1 VIVRTETGGAIG
13 VVATND
19 HDRPPRKFSAG
30 RVCVEYGCGAS
41 LSIYNDGSYCSL
53 HHLCRVPRLRGKKIA

>member
-1 VIVRTETGGAIG
+1 MQQHNQTGAAVG

-19 HDRPPRKFSAG
+19 HDRPPRKFLSG
-30 RVCVEYGCGAS
+30 RVCAEYHCDTS

-53 HHLCRVPRLRGKKIA
+53 HAPAVAPRLRGRKIA